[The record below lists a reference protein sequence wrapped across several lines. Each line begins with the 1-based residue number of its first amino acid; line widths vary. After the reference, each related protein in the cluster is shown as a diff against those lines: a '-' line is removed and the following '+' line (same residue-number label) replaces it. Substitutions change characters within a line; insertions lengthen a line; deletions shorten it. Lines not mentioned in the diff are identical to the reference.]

1 MDKQQLI
8 TELESLGTVTFCDV
22 IENTNRYAIGIT
34 VNVENE
40 DTLNS
45 FDDIVNVYVIPNYS
59 TVIDKVM
66 DGGSIKA
73 VFE

>member
-8 TELESLGTVTFCDV
+8 TELASLGTVTFCDV
-22 IENTNRYAIGIT
+22 IENTNRYAIGII

-45 FDDIVNVYVIPNYS
+45 FDDIVNVYVIPNYP
-59 TVIDKVM
+59 TVMDKVM